1 MGTYILKRLLL
12 AIPTLLIASIIIF
25 SLIHIAPGGPVR
37 ILLGPMQDP
46 ALVEEMRSHFG
57 LDEPI
62 YRQYLSWI
70 GNALHGDLGTSV
82 TVHRG
87 ASVTNLLLQRYR
99 VTLELAILSVIV
111 ALTIAIPAGIISAL
125 RQNKPAD
132 HLSRIVALIGVSIPN
147 FFLGMIL
154 IIIFGVLWLRPW
166 GSGGYVPLTSSVS
179 GNLLRMILPAIALG
193 TSFSAIVMRMM
204 RSAMLDV
211 MSQDYIRTAKAMGV
225 KWSNMLRRDVIKNAL
240 IPVVTVIGNSA
251 GYLLGGSIVTETIFR
266 LPGVGRLVISGV
278 FRRDFPVIQG
288 VVLTIVVIRILINL
302 SVDISYAF
310 LDPRIRFGS
319 SKQK

>member
-1 MGTYILKRLLL
+1 MGIYILKRLLL
-12 AIPTLLIASIIIF
+12 AIPTLLIASAIIF

-37 ILLGPMQDP
+37 VLLGPMQDP
-46 ALVEEMRSHFG
+46 ALVKDLREQFG
-57 LDEPI
+57 LDEPV
-62 YRQYLSWI
+62 YMQYFSWI
-70 GNALHGDLGTSV
+70 KNALQGDLGISV

-87 ASVTNLLLQRYR
+87 ASITSLLYQRYK
-99 VTLELAILSVIV
+99 VTLELALLSLIV
-111 ALTIAIPAGIISAL
+111 ALIVAIPAGIISAL
-125 RQNKPAD
+125 SQNKLLD
-132 HLSRIVALIGVSIPN
+132 HLARIFALLGVSVPN

-154 IIIFGVLWLRPW
+154 IIVFGVVWLRPW
-166 GSGGYVPLTSSVS
+166 ASGGYVSPAVDLQA
-179 GNLLRMILPAIALG
+179 NLLRMILPAIALG

-211 MSQDYIRTAKAMGV
+211 MNQDYIRTAKAMGV
-225 KWSNMLRRDVIKNAL
+225 KWTNMLRRDVIKNAL

-266 LPGVGRLVISGV
+266 LPGVGRLVITGV

-310 LDPRIRFGS
+310 LDPRIRYGS
-319 SKQK
+319 SER